1 MAESSEQFRHVYT
14 PAELNREVRLHLEAG
29 FPALWL
35 QGEISNLARPGSG
48 HVYFSLKDE
57 RAQIRCALFKSRA
70 ARLGFRPN
78 DGELVLARGRI
89 SLYEPRGDYQ
99 LIVEHL
105 EPAGEGELRRQ
116 FEALKKKLA
125 AEGLFE
131 ESRKRTLPEYPERIA
146 VITSPQGAAVRDF
159 MDVLDRR
166 WPLARIRVYP
176 SSVQGDQAPAEL
188 RRALAAAIR
197 DGFGELL
204 VVTRGGGS
212 LEDLWAFNDETL
224 VRELAECPVP
234 VVSAVGHE
242 VDFTL
247 VDFIADLRAPT
258 PSAAAE
264 LIAPDRAQVARHI
277 RTLGDRLRRG
287 QRHTLQNLAQRLDYA
302 RRRLLPQNPILGLR
316 EQRARLAELAKRLV
330 RQGRGVTR
338 EPRERLRDLRRR
350 LYLRHPRQALG
361 EHRGRLTEL
370 RGRLAR
376 EAERRLRRERDR
388 LGAVARAL
396 NAVSPL
402 AVLGRGYAVVMD
414 ETRENTLTRREQFDQ
429 GQSLAVQF
437 AEFRVDSRVEQVVE
451 EPPLSDAEDTD

>member
-1 MAESSEQFRHVYT
+1 MAESSEQFRQVYT
-14 PAELNREVRLHLEAG
+14 PAELNREVRFHLEAG

-48 HVYFSLKDE
+48 HVYFSLKDD

-70 ARLGFRPN
+70 ARLNFRPA
-78 DGELVLARGRI
+78 DGELVLARGRV

-131 ESRKRTLPEYPERIA
+131 DTRKRPLPHYPERIA
-146 VITSPQGAAVRDF
+146 VITSAQGAAVRDF
-159 MDVLDRR
+159 IDVLGRR

-176 SSVQGDQAPAEL
+176 SSVQGDKAPAEL
-188 RRALAAAIR
+188 RRALATASR
-197 DGFGELL
+197 EGFGELL
-204 VVTRGGGS
+204 VITRGGGS

-224 VRELAECPVP
+224 VRELAECPIP

-247 VDFIADLRAPT
+247 VDFVADLRAPT

-264 LIAPDRAQVARHI
+264 LVAPDRVQVARHL
-277 RTLGDRLRRG
+277 RTLSDRL
-287 QRHTLQNLAQRLDYA
+287 QREQLNTLNNAGQRLDHL
-302 RRRLLPQNPILGLR
+302 RQRLLARNPMLRLR
-316 EQRARLAELAKRLV
+316 EQRARLAELAERLV
-330 RQGRGVTR
+330 RHGRGVTR
-338 EPRERLRDLRRR
+338 EPRERLRDLQRR
-350 LYLRHPRQALG
+350 LHLRHPKQALG
-361 EHRGRLTEL
+361 ENRERLTQL

-376 EAERRLRRERDR
+376 EAQRRLHRERER

-414 ETRENTLTRREQFDQ
+414 GEREHILTRRDQFTADQ
-429 GQSLAVQF
+429 SVAVQL
-437 AEFRVDSRVEQVVE
+437 AEFRLDARVDQVVE
-451 EPPLSDAEDTD
+451 EPPLSDAQDTD